1 MATVLSH
8 RHFATRARER
18 RVPFV
23 EVRRSVQGLG
33 YAARLTHKWGKAFV
47 YESRRPGFLVATP
60 CERDEDLPRLLCV
73 VGNLT
78 PPEAIVL
85 LREEV
90 LADRLC
96 RTWNVPAS
104 ADRCECSE
112 CVAAREAS
120 VGRSRGRPKTRNV
133 NGP

>member
-8 RHFATRARER
+8 RHFSTRARER
-18 RVPFV
+18 RVPYV
-23 EVRRSVQGLG
+23 EVRRTVQGLG
-33 YAARLTHKWGKAFV
+33 YAARLSHKWGQAFI
-47 YESRRPGFLVATP
+47 YEATRPGYIVATP
-60 CERDEDLPRLLCV
+60 CEREEDLDRLLCV

-96 RTWNVPAS
+96 SKWWVPAPV
-104 ADRCECSE
+104 DQCECAE
-112 CVAAREAS
+112 CIAARVAS
-120 VGRSRGRPKTRNV
+120 PRRSRGRPKSRNV
-133 NGP
+133 N